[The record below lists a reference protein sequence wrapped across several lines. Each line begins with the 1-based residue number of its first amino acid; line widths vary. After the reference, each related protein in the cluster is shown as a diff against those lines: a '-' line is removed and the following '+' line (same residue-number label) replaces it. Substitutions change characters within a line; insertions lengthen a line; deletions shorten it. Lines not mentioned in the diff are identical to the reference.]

1 MRPEFYCAL
10 VQDAGVLGPPVPL
23 SRARG
28 AGSSD
33 AIVQDAAEQ
42 ESCGAVVQGALECG
56 SSGATVQSAT
66 GRNSCLAIS
75 RVQRGG
81 GSLVQESRMGL

>member
-1 MRPEFYCAL
+1 M
-10 VQDAGVLGPPVPL
+10 LGPPVPL

-28 AGSSD
+28 AGFSD
-33 AIVQDAAEQ
+33 AIVQGAAEQ
-42 ESCGAVVQGALECG
+42 ESRGAVVQGALDCG

-75 RVQRGG
+75 RVQPSG
-81 GSLVQESRMGL
+81 GSLVQESRTGL